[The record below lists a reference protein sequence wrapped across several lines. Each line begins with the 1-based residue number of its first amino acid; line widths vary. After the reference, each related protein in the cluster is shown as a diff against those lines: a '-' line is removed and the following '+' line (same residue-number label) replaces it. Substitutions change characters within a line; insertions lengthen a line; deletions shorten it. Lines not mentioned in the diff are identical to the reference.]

1 MSHQENG
8 LLPKET
14 VQTQREELLRYLWVD
29 CTEWVVQEVNICV
42 AVAGSSQGDAGL
54 LSSRNIDSSFSDLG
68 FDSNSELLEIFFE
81 LAHSHYF
88 SETLFVEREAKQN
101 IIAHGVREDAGLLLH
116 IGHSSSS
123 VQAAP

>member
-42 AVAGSSQGDAGL
+42 TVAGSSQRDASL
-54 LSSRNIDSSFSDLG
+54 LSSRNIDSSFSDLCAY
-68 FDSNSELLEIFFE
+68 SICKLFE
-81 LAHSHYF
+81 VFLQLTHLNYF
-88 SETLFVEREAKQN
+88 SKALFIERETKQN
-101 IIAHGVREDAGLLLH
+101 IIAH
-116 IGHSSSS
+116 
-123 VQAAP
+123 